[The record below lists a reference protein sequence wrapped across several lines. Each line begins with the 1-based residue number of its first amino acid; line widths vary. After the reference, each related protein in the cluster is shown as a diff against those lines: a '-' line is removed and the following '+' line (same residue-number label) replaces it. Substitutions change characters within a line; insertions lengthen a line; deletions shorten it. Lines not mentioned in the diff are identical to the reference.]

1 MARWRIGIATVVGL
15 SALATR
21 RPRGGLRRRRGLAL
35 SGAGAQ
41 ARYEWSPQWATY
53 MFVEYERLA
62 GDVANA
68 PLVTHFGSREQIQV
82 GLGATYS
89 FNMHPLW

>member
-1 MARWRIGIATVVGL
+1 MGY
-15 SALATR
+15 
-21 RPRGGLRRRRGLAL
+21 PRSPHGGPAAVYDAGGGLRSL
-35 SGAGAQ
+35 GAGAQ
-41 ARYEWSPQWATY
+41 ARYEWSPQWAY